1 MSGFDVIGETNILV
15 TNQAQTFQWEGY
27 GLKLHIP
34 KGALPAG
41 LKECKVFIKVGLSG
55 QFTLP
60 QNTSVVSAVY
70 CLDTEPKCKFS
81 KSLDLEIQHCA
92 KSSQTSR
99 LSFARCSQ
107 NSPPYTFEILEGG
120 EFSGSSSYGRIQLH
134 SFSLITQLL
143 RALGILGEEP
153 IKYHA
158 RLYYMMR
165 GEDRRE
171 IHFFI
176 TEDLDTHATVCCLYF
191 NPPVLLTFLIVIA
204 RSLTTE
210 NSTEVCCQ
218 RCHNWTRPAS

>member
-1 MSGFDVIGETNILV
+1 MDVIGETNIFI
-15 TNQAQTFQWEGY
+15 TDQAQTFHWEGY

-41 LKECKVFIKVGLSG
+41 LKECKIFIKVGLSG

-60 QNTSVVSAVY
+60 QNTSLVSAVY

-81 KSLDLEIQHCA
+81 QPLYLEIQHCA
-92 KSSQTSR
+92 KSSQTSK

-120 EFSGSSSYGRIQLH
+120 EFSSSSFYGRIQLH

-143 RALGILGEEP
+143 RALGLARIRGEEP
-153 IKYHA
+153 VKYHA

-171 IHFFI
+171 IHFLI
-176 TEDLDTHATVCCLYF
+176 TEDLDAHATVSCSYF
-191 NPPVLLTFLIVIA
+191 IHLF
-204 RSLTTE
+204 S
-210 NSTEVCCQ
+210 
-218 RCHNWTRPAS
+218 